1 MPSPPVLPS
10 LPCGSRSRLRVAL
23 LSLTALSS
31 PALVLAQE
39 TPDQIVLDPIYVT
52 SASSI
57 ATSVQDAPASI
68 TVIDQSEILASGGR
82 SLNDVLRRV
91 PGLNLTRGN
100 DGNSQVSFR
109 GLSSNRTLML
119 VDGKRISSRNTFARH
134 YRGDLQ
140 NVPLDAI
147 ERIEVVRGP
156 MSTLYGSDAMGGV
169 INIIT
174 KKNTDIWSGS
184 VTTDFGF
191 GDAGTTADSR
201 SISAYVSGPLA
212 QDLSLSAWIKR
223 SETDSP
229 DPHIYRFENDEG
241 EMEEATRYSS
251 NGGQTTTL
259 GGRLTWTPQEG
270 QEWGLEAQYSRD
282 DYRADGDAYDTNKLA
297 RNSIGLTNEWQLG
310 DGSLSSYLRYEASEN
325 KSWDATNEIWREPI
339 DYDTVT
345 LESRYT
351 SQTSVG
357 GRTLDY
363 TIGGLVAHEKL
374 SDPQTTTGSLIEGS
388 VDTAAIYAEIR
399 SQATAALSLTGGLR
413 VDHHERF
420 GTHVTPR
427 IYANYDFGTGLMLKA
442 GYSQAFVAPD
452 LRNLNPNYEMR
463 SNGNGCKPYQGPC
476 TIIGNPDLQPETSD
490 NFEIG
495 LNYQG
500 EQTSW
505 EVTAFYNDV
514 ENMISARRT
523 DDFILMPDGRRRWI
537 FQRDNFDYGKTAGVE
552 FGLDHQL
559 SDDLTWV
566 TSGTYIAK
574 SEFKYGDFDTAY
586 PMATTPKWN
595 VTTGLDWQASDR
607 LKLSGDVT
615 YVGKQAG
622 YVIEEGL
629 VVGDGEEA
637 SVPAGQNSKAYALV
651 NVAAAYDLNDSATLN
666 FGIDNLF
673 DDQPESDVDYREDGR
688 VFTLSVTTR
697 F

>member
-10 LPCGSRSRLRVAL
+10 LPSGSRSRLRVAL

-109 GLSSNRTLML
+109 GLSSSRTLTL

-134 YRGDLQ
+134 YQGDLQ

-174 KKNTDIWSGS
+174 KKNTEVWSGS
-184 VTTDFGF
+184 LTTEFGF
-191 GDAGTTADSR
+191 ADESTTADNR
-201 SISAYVSGPLA
+201 SISAYVSGPLGEN
-212 QDLSLSAWIKR
+212 LSMSAWGKIA
-223 SETDSP
+223 ETEAP
-229 DPHIYRFENDEG
+229 DEPYAYST
-241 EMEEATRYSS
+241 ATPPAPLFST
-251 NGGQTTTL
+251 NGIRTKAL
-259 GGRLTWTPQEG
+259 GARLSWTPLDG
-270 QEWGLEAQYSRD
+270 QEWGLEAQTSVDNYLD
-282 DYRADGDAYDTNKLA
+282 DLGGPDSNEVTK
-297 RNSIGLTNEWQLG
+297 NSIALNHDWTLG
-310 DGSLSSYLRYEASEN
+310 TGSMSSYLRYETSEN
-325 KSWDATNEIWREPI
+325 QSWNTTTSGWNDPI
-339 DYDTVT
+339 EYDTLT

-351 SQTSVG
+351 SQTSIG
-357 GRTLDY
+357 GRALDY
-363 TIGGLVAHEKL
+363 TLGGLVAHEKL
-374 SDPQTTTGSLIEGS
+374 SDPQTTANALIEGS
-388 VDTAAIYAEIR
+388 VDTAAIYAEGR
-399 SQATAALSLTGGLR
+399 YQATEALSLTSGLR

-427 IYANYDFGTGLMLKA
+427 IYANYDFGNGLMLKA

-452 LRNLNPNYEMR
+452 LRNLNPNYQMGSR
-463 SNGNGCKPYQGPC
+463 GNGCKPYRGPC

-500 EQTSW
+500 ERTSW

-523 DDFILMPDGRRRWI
+523 DEVAENGNPI
-537 FQRDNFDYGKTAGVE
+537 FVRDNFDYGKTAGVE

-595 VTTGLDWQASDR
+595 VTTGLDWQANDR

-622 YVIEEGL
+622 YVVADGL
-629 VVGDGEEA
+629 VVGEGEQA
-637 SVPAGQNSKAYALV
+637 SVPAGQNSKAYFLV
-651 NVAAAYDLNDSATLN
+651 NVAAAYDLTDSATLN

-688 VFTLSVTTR
+688 VFTLGVTTR

>member
-10 LPCGSRSRLRVAL
+10 LPSGSRSRLRVAL

-91 PGLNLTRGN
+91 PGLNLTRSN

-109 GLSSNRTLML
+109 GLSSSRTLTL

-134 YRGDLQ
+134 YQGDLQ

-174 KKNTDIWSGS
+174 KKNTEVWSGS
-184 VTTDFGF
+184 LTTEFGF
-191 GDAGTTADSR
+191 ADESTTADNR
-201 SISAYVSGPLA
+201 SISAYVSGPLGEN
-212 QDLSLSAWIKR
+212 LSMSAWGKIA
-223 SETDSP
+223 ETEAP
-229 DPHIYRFENDEG
+229 DEPYAYST
-241 EMEEATRYSS
+241 ATPPAPLFST
-251 NGGQTTTL
+251 NGIRTKAL
-259 GGRLTWTPQEG
+259 GARLSWTPLDG
-270 QEWGLEAQYSRD
+270 QEWGLEAQTSVDNYLD
-282 DYRADGDAYDTNKLA
+282 DLGGPDSNEVTK
-297 RNSIGLTNEWQLG
+297 NSIALNHDWTLG
-310 DGSLSSYLRYEASEN
+310 TGSVSSYLRYETSEN
-325 KSWDATNEIWREPI
+325 QSWNTTTSGWNDPI
-339 DYDTVT
+339 EYDTLT

-351 SQTSVG
+351 SQTSIG

-363 TIGGLVAHEKL
+363 TLGGLVAHEKL
-374 SDPQTTTGSLIEGS
+374 SDPQTTANALIEGS
-388 VDTAAIYAEIR
+388 VDTAAFYAEGR
-399 SQATAALSLTGGLR
+399 YQATEALSLTSGLR

-427 IYANYDFGTGLMLKA
+427 IYANYDFGNGLMLKA

-452 LRNLNPNYEMR
+452 LRNLNPNYQMGSR
-463 SNGNGCKPYQGPC
+463 GNGCKPYRGPC

-500 EQTSW
+500 ERTSW

-523 DDFILMPDGRRRWI
+523 DEVAENGNPI
-537 FQRDNFDYGKTAGVE
+537 FVRDNFDYGKTAGVE

-595 VTTGLDWQASDR
+595 VTTGLDWQTNDR

-622 YVIEEGL
+622 YVVADGL
-629 VVGDGEEA
+629 VVGEGEQA
-637 SVPAGQNSKAYALV
+637 SVPAGQNSKAYFLV
-651 NVAAAYDLNDSATLN
+651 NVAAAYDLTDSATLN

-688 VFTLSVTTR
+688 VFTLGVTTR

>member
-10 LPCGSRSRLRVAL
+10 LPSGSRSRLRVAL

-91 PGLNLTRGN
+91 PGLNLTRSN

-109 GLSSNRTLML
+109 GLSSSRTLTL

-134 YRGDLQ
+134 YQGDLQ

-174 KKNTDIWSGS
+174 KKNTEVWSGS
-184 VTTDFGF
+184 LTTEFGF
-191 GDAGTTADSR
+191 ADESTTADNR
-201 SISAYVSGPLA
+201 SISAYVSGPLGEN
-212 QDLSLSAWIKR
+212 LSMSAWGKIA
-223 SETDSP
+223 ETEAP
-229 DPHIYRFENDEG
+229 DEPYAYST
-241 EMEEATRYSS
+241 ATPPAPLFST
-251 NGGQTTTL
+251 NGIRTKAL
-259 GGRLTWTPQEG
+259 GARLSWTPLDG
-270 QEWGLEAQYSRD
+270 QEWGLEAQTSVDNYLD
-282 DYRADGDAYDTNKLA
+282 DLGGPDSNEVTK
-297 RNSIGLTNEWQLG
+297 NSIALNHDWTLG
-310 DGSLSSYLRYEASEN
+310 TGSVSSYLRYETSEN
-325 KSWDATNEIWREPI
+325 QSWNTTTSGWNDPI
-339 DYDTVT
+339 EYDTLT

-351 SQTSVG
+351 SQTSIG

-363 TIGGLVAHEKL
+363 TLGGLVAHEKL
-374 SDPQTTTGSLIEGS
+374 SDPQTTANALIEGS
-388 VDTAAIYAEIR
+388 VDTAAIYAEGR
-399 SQATAALSLTGGLR
+399 YQATEALSLTSGLR

-427 IYANYDFGTGLMLKA
+427 IYANYDFGNGLMLKA

-452 LRNLNPNYEMR
+452 LRNLNPNYQMGSR
-463 SNGNGCKPYQGPC
+463 GNGCKPYRGPC

-500 EQTSW
+500 ERTSW

-523 DDFILMPDGRRRWI
+523 DEVAGNDNPI
-537 FQRDNFDYGKTAGVE
+537 FVRDNFDYGKTAGVE

-595 VTTGLDWQASDR
+595 VTTGLDWQTNDR

-622 YVIEEGL
+622 YVVADGL
-629 VVGDGEEA
+629 VVGEGEQA
-637 SVPAGQNSKAYALV
+637 SVPAGQNSKAYFLV
-651 NVAAAYDLNDSATLN
+651 NVAAAYDLTDSATLN

-688 VFTLSVTTR
+688 VFTLGVTTR

>member
-10 LPCGSRSRLRVAL
+10 LPCGSRSRLRAAL

-91 PGLNLTRGN
+91 PGLNLTRSN

-109 GLSSNRTLML
+109 GLSSSRTLTL

-134 YRGDLQ
+134 YQGDLQ

-174 KKNTDIWSGS
+174 KKNTEVWSGS
-184 VTTDFGF
+184 LTTEFGF
-191 GDAGTTADSR
+191 ADESTTADNR
-201 SISAYVSGPLA
+201 SISAYVSGPLGEN
-212 QDLSLSAWIKR
+212 LSMSAWGKIA
-223 SETDSP
+223 ETEAP
-229 DPHIYRFENDEG
+229 DEPYAYST
-241 EMEEATRYSS
+241 ATPPAPLFST
-251 NGGQTTTL
+251 NGIRTKAL
-259 GGRLTWTPQEG
+259 GARLSWTPLDG
-270 QEWGLEAQYSRD
+270 QEWGLEAQTSVDNYLD
-282 DYRADGDAYDTNKLA
+282 DLGGPDSNEVTK
-297 RNSIGLTNEWQLG
+297 NSIALNHDWTLG
-310 DGSLSSYLRYEASEN
+310 TGSVSSYLRYETSEN
-325 KSWDATNEIWREPI
+325 QSWNTTTSGWNDPI
-339 DYDTVT
+339 EYDTLT

-351 SQTSVG
+351 SQTSIG

-363 TIGGLVAHEKL
+363 TLGGLVAHEKL
-374 SDPQTTTGSLIEGS
+374 SDPQTTADALIEGS
-388 VDTAAIYAEIR
+388 VDTAAIYAEGR
-399 SQATAALSLTGGLR
+399 YQATEALSLTSGLR

-427 IYANYDFGTGLMLKA
+427 IYANYDFGNGLMLKA

-452 LRNLNPNYEMR
+452 LRNLNPNYQMGSR
-463 SNGNGCKPYQGPC
+463 GNGCKPYRGPC

-500 EQTSW
+500 ERTSW

-523 DDFILMPDGRRRWI
+523 DEVAENGNPI
-537 FQRDNFDYGKTAGVE
+537 FVRDNFDYGKTAGVE
-552 FGLDHQL
+552 FGLDYQL

-595 VTTGLDWQASDR
+595 VTTGLDWQTNDR

-622 YVIEEGL
+622 YVVADGL
-629 VVGDGEEA
+629 VVGEGEQA
-637 SVPAGQNSKAYALV
+637 SVPAGQNSKAYFLV
-651 NVAAAYDLNDSATLN
+651 NVAAAYDLTDSATLN

-688 VFTLSVTTR
+688 VFTLGVTTR